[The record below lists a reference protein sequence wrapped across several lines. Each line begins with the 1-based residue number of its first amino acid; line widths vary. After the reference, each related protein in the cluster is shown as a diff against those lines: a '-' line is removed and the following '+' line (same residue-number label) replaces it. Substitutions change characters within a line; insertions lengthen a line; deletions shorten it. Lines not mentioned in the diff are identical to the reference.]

1 MKRRVFEKQVL
12 LSPATNNDFSISG
25 KFADTPFEVEYENF
39 IMGAKEY
46 IKPNPNMEL
55 FCMLKGCFHLNNLN
69 WKIVEL

>member
-1 MKRRVFEKQVL
+1 MYVT
-12 LSPATNNDFSISG
+12 PPISINGLKKG
-25 KFADTPFEVEYENF
+25 KKYKVYNVDIIDDLAYF
-39 IMGAKEY
+39 Y